1 MKRLGLVAV
10 VILAATA
17 ALALLGDRLSGR
29 EDAPAAAAPPPV
41 HRAEIELTATGMV
54 PPKLRVPKDHELR
67 LLVRA
72 APDAPEGVL
81 TVSGYT
87 DLAAGVGIGP
97 GLAREIIF
105 VCGRP
110 GDDFAFVLGGR
121 TVGRL
126 EVTGS
131 HLEEGHQ

>member
-1 MKRLGLVAV
+1 MKRLGLVA
-10 VILAATA
+10 LA
-17 ALALLGDRLSGR
+17 ALAAAVALGVVADRLDHG
-29 EDAPAAAAPPPV
+29 EQATAPPPPPPV
-41 HRAEIELTATGMV
+41 HRAEIELTAAGMV
-54 PPKLRVPKDHELR
+54 PPKLRVPKDHELH

-87 DLAAGVGIGP
+87 DLVDGVGLGP
-97 GLAREIIF
+97 GLSRELVF
-105 VCGRP
+105 LCNRP

-121 TVGRL
+121 AVGRL

-131 HLEEGHQ
+131 HLEEGHE

>member
-1 MKRLGLVAV
+1 MKRLGFVAV
-10 VILAATA
+10 VILGATVT
-17 ALALLGDRLSGR
+17 LALLGDRLSSR
-29 EDAPAAAAPPPV
+29 EVAPPPPAPPPV
-41 HRAEIELTATGMV
+41 HRAEIELTANGMV
-54 PPKLRVPKDHELR
+54 PPKLRVPKDHELH

-105 VCGRP
+105 VCRRP

>member
-10 VILAATA
+10 AVFAAA
-17 ALALLGDRLSGR
+17 VALALLADRTGR
-29 EDAPAAAAPPPV
+29 RQEAAAPPPPPPV
-41 HRAEIELTATGMV
+41 HRAEIELTAAGMV

-87 DLAAGVGIGP
+87 ELVDGVGIGP
-97 GLAREIIF
+97 GLSRELAF
-105 VCGRP
+105 LCNRP

>member
-1 MKRLGLVAV
+1 MKRLALVGVAV
-10 VILAATA
+10 LAAA
-17 ALALLGDRLSGR
+17 FALALLADRAGR
-29 EDAPAAAAPPPV
+29 REETAAPPPPPPV
-41 HRAEIELTATGMV
+41 HRAEIELTAAGMV

-67 LLVRA
+67 LVVRA

-87 DLAAGVGIGP
+87 ELVDGVGIGP
-97 GLAREIIF
+97 GLSRELAF
-105 VCGRP
+105 VCTRP

-131 HLEEGHQ
+131 HLEEGHE

>member
-1 MKRLGLVAV
+1 MKRLALVGVAV
-10 VILAATA
+10 LAAA
-17 ALALLGDRLSGR
+17 VALALLADRTGR
-29 EDAPAAAAPPPV
+29 HHENAAPPPPPV
-41 HRAEIELTATGMV
+41 HRAEIELTAAGMV

-87 DLAAGVGIGP
+87 ELVDGVGIGP
-97 GLAREIIF
+97 GLAREVAF
-105 VCGRP
+105 LCNRP

-131 HLEEGHQ
+131 HLEEGHE